1 MNIYK
6 YAMKMEKDGEK
17 YYRELAKKTANVGLQ
32 NILKMLANEEVKH
45 YHILEQMSKNDE
57 HAELAETAILQNAKN
72 IFVEMREDNLKF
84 KPDTPQTK
92 LYRKAQEIEEKSYQF
107 YLEKG
112 DTVEIESQKK
122 IFLKLAAEEKKHMF
136 LMENIVDF
144 VSRPETWIENAEFN
158 HLDDY

>member
-1 MNIYK
+1 
-6 YAMKMEKDGEK
+6 
-17 YYRELAKKTANVGLQ
+17 
-32 NILKMLANEEVKH
+32 
-45 YHILEQMSKNDE
+45 
-57 HAELAETAILQNAKN
+57 
-72 IFVEMREDNLKF
+72 MREENLKF